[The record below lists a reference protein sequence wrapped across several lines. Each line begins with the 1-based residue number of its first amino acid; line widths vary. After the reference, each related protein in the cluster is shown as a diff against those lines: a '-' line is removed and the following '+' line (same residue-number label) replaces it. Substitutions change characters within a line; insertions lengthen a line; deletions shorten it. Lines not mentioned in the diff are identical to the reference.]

1 MYRAFPP
8 FRTLFRIA
16 RYDTRDF
23 PRAVGIARTR
33 FFPARAEPIASAWG
47 WYSSVMPCSSRIAGI
62 RGSSPRS
69 AMRTTVPMRGVSIK
83 VRPREVRTPMAASP
97 GQRFSSLRTRLKESP
112 ALPRI
117 VPNVSTAIAGLKL
130 RNPTMLASGFL
141 DETGGT
147 LLRVFKAGAGAVVTK
162 SIGPEPRAGNTDPTI
177 VDGDV
182 GLLNA
187 MGLPN
192 PGMKA
197 FGPEAKIALDGGAV
211 VIGSVFGKD
220 PDEYATVA
228 KALQGYGVQA
238 IELNLSCPHAKGL
251 GTEIA
256 EDPEA
261 VREFTAAVKGKVTL
275 PVMPKLSPNV
285 SDIAEFARAAED
297 GGADAIVAIN
307 TLKAMAIAPEI
318 RTTILANK
326 VGGLSGPALRPVG
339 VRCVYEIYEAVD
351 VPIVGVGGVETG
363 RDALEYVMAG
373 ARAVQI
379 GTAIAAHGLDGFG
392 EVTAGIRADM
402 GERGGESPAALVGGS
417 HWVA

>member
-1 MYRAFPP
+1 M
-8 FRTLFRIA
+8 
-16 RYDTRDF
+16 
-23 PRAVGIARTR
+23 
-33 FFPARAEPIASAWG
+33 
-47 WYSSVMPCSSRIAGI
+47 
-62 RGSSPRS
+62 
-69 AMRTTVPMRGVSIK
+69 
-83 VRPREVRTPMAASP
+83 
-97 GQRFSSLRTRLKESP
+97 
-112 ALPRI
+112 

-147 LLRVFKAGAGAVVTK
+147 LLRVFQAGAGAVVTK
-162 SIGPEPRAGNTDPTI
+162 SIGPEPRAGNTNPTI
-177 VDGDV
+177 VELDV
-182 GLLNA
+182 GMLNA

-192 PGMKA
+192 PGMKD

-220 PDEYATVA
+220 PEEYATVA

-307 TLKAMAIAPEI
+307 TLKAMAISPEV

-373 ARAVQI
+373 ARAREI
-379 GTAIAAHGLDGFG
+379 GPAGATHRVGRFG
-392 EVTAGIRADM
+392 GRSAGVRAYM
-402 GERGGESPAALVGGS
+402 EERGGKARRALRAGAPGE
-417 HWVA
+417 